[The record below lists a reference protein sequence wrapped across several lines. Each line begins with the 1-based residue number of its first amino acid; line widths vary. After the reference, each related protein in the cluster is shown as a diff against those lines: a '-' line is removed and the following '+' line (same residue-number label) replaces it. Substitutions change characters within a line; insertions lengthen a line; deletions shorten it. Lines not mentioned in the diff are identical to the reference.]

1 MTFPYFS
8 MNLTPPTICS
18 TLSIEY
24 KNSVSAHL
32 AQILFALAVRCRQML
47 RSFLCF
53 TFSIS
58 TVFSCFLDIH
68 STPKPEI
75 QQMKQKRSFASF
87 KLRGGKTF
95 WNKEYNNWELGLQK
109 VVWHCFFLDFVPEND
124 RVIFEAK
131 RMMQFL
137 EKTLKLDPK
146 PKSFVPPNLPNL
158 SKYDLGGHKIKTEI
172 NSRFQDNIR
181 QMTRLRVAN
190 VLRTRMA
197 KNHNIP
203 MCNENYQ
210 RGGKWRKEAK

>member
-1 MTFPYFS
+1 MT
-8 MNLTPPTICS
+8 
-18 TLSIEY
+18 
-24 KNSVSAHL
+24 
-32 AQILFALAVRCRQML
+32 LF
-47 RSFLCF
+47 F
-53 TFSIS
+53 
-58 TVFSCFLDIH
+58 
-68 STPKPEI
+68 
-75 QQMKQKRSFASF
+75 F
-87 KLRGGKTF
+87 K
-95 WNKEYNNWELGLQK
+95 
-109 VVWHCFFLDFVPEND
+109 DFVPEND

-158 SKYDLGGHKIKTEI
+158 SKYDLGGHKIKTDI

-210 RGGKWRKEAK
+210 RGEK